1 MSPETAIELVLLA
14 VTLDD
19 MLRTKSRD
27 SCSPP
32 EIFDEETDF
41 QTVHPGSWRSDASS
55 NVFMSLKSDRK
66 NNRYSKNAEEI
77 RDGLAEYFY
86 GPGAV
91 PWQWG
96 LLV

>member
-1 MSPETAIELVLLA
+1 
-14 VTLDD
+14 
-19 MLRTKSRD
+19 
-27 SCSPP
+27 
-32 EIFDEETDF
+32 
-41 QTVHPGSWRSDASS
+41 
-55 NVFMSLKSDRK
+55 MSLKSGRQ
-66 NNRYSKNAEEI
+66 NNRYSKNAEKI